1 MTRSDFATILDWS
14 KIKIMRALILAGG
27 KGTRLRPLTVYTPKP
42 IVPVANR
49 PFLLYQLEILAKA
62 GITDVTLSLSYQ
74 PNKIEDLIGDGS
86 EYGVR
91 ITYVTEPSPMGTA
104 GAYRFAAGASKETTI
119 VLNGDI
125 LTDADLESLMKRHK
139 STGAEAT
146 LALARVPDPSKYGL
160 VETDEKGKVVGFI
173 EKPSVEESKSL
184 GLDTIN
190 AGIYVLEPTVLDLIE
205 EGANSSFEY
214 VVFPMLIESGRE
226 VYSFVIEGGYWRD
239 IGNPESYLAAHHDL
253 LGGKLPH
260 VLIDRAISPETSPT
274 AQIDSAS
281 VIGENCVIKPNARI
295 TNSVLGPG
303 VHVEEKAVITGS
315 VIWGHTRVST
325 LAEITES
332 VVGRGS
338 HIGRNVTLRPGTVI
352 GDKGNLPD
360 YSKA

>member
-1 MTRSDFATILDWS
+1 
-14 KIKIMRALILAGG
+14 MRALILAGG
-27 KGTRLRPLTVYTPKP
+27 KGTTLRPLTVYTPKP

-49 PFLLYQLEILAKA
+49 PFLLYQLEILANA

-86 EYGVR
+86 DYGVH

-104 GAYRFAAGASKETTI
+104 GACRFAVGDTKETMI

-125 LTDADLESLMKRHK
+125 LTNVDLQAVVERHI
-139 STGAEAT
+139 SGAAEAT
-146 LALARVPDPSKYGL
+146 IALARVSDPSRYGL
-160 VETDEKGKVVGFI
+160 VETDANGIVVSFI
-173 EKPSVEESKSL
+173 EKPSDEEAKSL
-184 GLDTIN
+184 EVDTIN
-190 AGIYVLEPTVLDLIE
+190 AGIYVLEPSVLDLVE

-214 VVFPMLIESGRE
+214 VVFPALLESGRR
-226 VYSFVIEGGYWRD
+226 VLSYAIEDDYWQD
-239 IGNPESYLAAHHDL
+239 IGTPESYLTAHHDL
-253 LGGKLPH
+253 LAGKLPH
-260 VLIDRAISPETSPT
+260 IAIERKTSPETSPT

-281 VIGENCVIKPNARI
+281 IIGENCVIKPNARI
-295 TNSVLGPG
+295 VNSVLGPG

-315 VIWGHTRVST
+315 VIWGHTRIST
-325 LAEITES
+325 FAEVTDS
-332 VVGRGS
+332 VIGRGS